1 MLITQNGTTLEYL
14 IAATTQLLDEGG
26 VKAVTL
32 REVGR
37 RARVSHNA
45 VYRHFTNRH
54 ALLAAVAELD
64 LDDLKL
70 LFTDALAPD
79 SDTPLAELRIALR
92 HLLVFARGRPARY
105 RLFFSDADVA
115 MANGSTHQKAT
126 AALDAL
132 ATLIQACQD
141 AGELAPGDP
150 HKLAALIYGTVHGL
164 IDLELGGRLQASKEW
179 SRPEEIVELLL
190 ALVTRP

>member
-1 MLITQNGTTLEYL
+1 MLMTENGTTLEYL
-14 IAATTQLLDEGG
+14 IAATKQLLDEGG

-79 SDTPLAELRIALR
+79 SDTPLAELRIALL
-92 HLLVFARGRPARY
+92 HLFVFARQSPARY

-115 MANGSTHQKAT
+115 MANGSTQQKAI
-126 AALDAL
+126 AALGAL
-132 ATLIQACQD
+132 AILIRACQD

-150 HKLAALIYGTVHGL
+150 HKIAALMCSTVHGL
-164 IDLELGGRLQASKEW
+164 IDLELGRRMEASKDW
-179 SRPEEIVELLL
+179 SRPEEVVELLF
-190 ALVTRP
+190 ALVTRV